1 MAEPIDSQVQVA
13 DTPGSLRVIAR
24 AATSIA
30 AFVGRALKGPV
41 NEPVPVRN
49 FADYARVFGGLWQPS
64 TLSYAVEQFFENGG
78 RCAIIV
84 RVVNG
89 ARPPTLTLPTPKGR
103 LVLRGVGAGSREY
116 LRASVDYDTIDSKE
130 SDRFNLVVQRV
141 RTAGSEQIE
150 DQEIFRR
157 LSITPGAD
165 RFVADMLLD
174 SRLVRVQGSVP
185 TERPSRTPPANNGA
199 VIGYTPSNPDG
210 DDGGPITDY
219 DVIGSAQA
227 HTGLFALHSAPD
239 INLLCIPPLTR
250 ETDVGLSTLL
260 VAGRFCK
267 ERRALLIV
275 DPPSTWASSAAAL
288 DGMRHWPF
296 RSEDAA
302 MFYPRIV
309 AFDRLRGRF
318 EMFAPCGVAA
328 GMIARCDESWPVWA
342 AAEGDDA
349 ILRPGLRPAWTVTA
363 ADRARLMNAGINLL
377 QSVRIAPKFQSSP
390 RTLASGAAAVSDWRY
405 LSARRLA
412 LFVMTSIERGT
423 RWMLFERNGPGTW
436 TRARAQVEAFLDS
449 LYVEGA
455 FAGRSGED
463 SYFVV
468 CDERIND
475 AEQIK
480 RGRFNLAFGFAASK
494 PGEYHAFIVTHE
506 PGSSRARPISVNR
519 FANYSPSVN
528 LEIESS
534 ILRGLL
540 PPSGPGVDAVP
551 APAVPAPA
559 AAQAPPAASGAAVPS
574 VATPGET
581 PSPAPAPAP
590 GADDDTVRMP
600 RPQDDDTVRMPQAP
614 LTADAAA
621 MHD

>member
-1 MAEPIDSQVQVA
+1 LAEPIDSNFPTA
-13 DTPGSLRVIAR
+13 DSPGSIRVIAR
-24 AATSIA
+24 AATNIA
-30 AFVGRALKGPV
+30 AFIGRALKGPV
-41 NEPVPVRN
+41 NEPVPVRS

-78 RCAIIV
+78 RCAVIV
-84 RVVNG
+84 RVANG
-89 ARPPTLTLPTPKGR
+89 AHPPTLTLPTPKGR
-103 LVLRGVGAGSREY
+103 LILRGVGAGSREY

-130 SDRFNLVVQRV
+130 TDRFNLVVQRV

-157 LSITPGAD
+157 LSVTPGTD
-165 RFVADMLLD
+165 RFVADALLE
-174 SRLVRVQGSVP
+174 SRLARVQGSVP
-185 TERPSRTPPANNGA
+185 TERPTRTPVANNGA

-219 DVIGSAQA
+219 DIIGSAQA
-227 HTGLFALHSAPD
+227 NTGIFALHSAPD

-250 ETDVGLSTLL
+250 EHDVGLSTLL
-260 VAGRFCK
+260 VAGRFCR
-267 ERRALLIV
+267 ERRAMLMV

-296 RSEDAA
+296 RSEDAT
-302 MFYPRIV
+302 MYFPRIV

-318 EMFAPCGVAA
+318 ELFAPCGVAA
-328 GMIARCDESWPVWA
+328 GMIARCDESSPVWS

-349 ILRPGLRPAWTVTA
+349 TLRPGLRPAWNITNG
-363 ADRARLMNAGINLL
+363 DRTRLMTAGINLL

-390 RTLASGAAAVSDWRY
+390 RTLASGSAAVSDWRY

-436 TRARAQVEAFLDS
+436 TMARAQVEAFLDS
-449 LYVEGA
+449 LYAEGA
-455 FAGRSGED
+455 FAGRTGEH

-480 RGRFNLAFGFAASK
+480 RGRINLAFGFAASK
-494 PGEYHAFIVTHE
+494 PGDYHAFIVTHE
-506 PGSSRARPISVNR
+506 PGGSRARPITVNR

-534 ILRGLL
+534 ILRGL
-540 PPSGPGVDAVP
+540 VP
-551 APAVPAPA
+551 
-559 AAQAPPAASGAAVPS
+559 QAPPSEV
-574 VATPGET
+574 
-581 PSPAPAPAP
+581 SPWPPAN
-590 GADDDTVRMP
+590 GMGDGDTVRMP
-600 RPQDDDTVRMPQAP
+600 GLQVVEDTARLPQAP

-621 MHD
+621 QD

>member
-1 MAEPIDSQVQVA
+1 MAEPFDSHVTTA
-13 DTPGSLRVIAR
+13 DTPGSIRVIAR

-30 AFVGRALKGPV
+30 AFIGRALKGPV
-41 NEPVPVRN
+41 NEPVPVRS
-49 FADYARVFGGLWQPS
+49 FADYTRVFGGLWQPS

-84 RVVNG
+84 RVTNG

-103 LVLRGVGAGSREY
+103 LILRGVGAGSREY

-130 SDRFNLVVQRV
+130 IDRFNLVVQRV
-141 RTAGSEQIE
+141 RTAGSEQIV

-165 RFVADMLLD
+165 RFVADALLD

-185 TERPSRTPPANNGA
+185 MERPARTPAANNGA

-227 HTGLFALHSAPD
+227 HTGIFALHSAPD

-250 ETDVGLSTLL
+250 EHDVGLSTLL
-260 VAGRFCK
+260 VAGRFCR
-267 ERRALLIV
+267 ERRAMLLV

-302 MFYPRIV
+302 MFFPRIV

-328 GMIARCDESWPVWA
+328 GMIARCDESSPVWA
-342 AAEGDDA
+342 RPEGDDA
-349 ILRPGLRPAWTVTA
+349 ILRPGLRPAWNVSNG
-363 ADRARLMNAGINLL
+363 DRTRLMTAGINLL

-390 RTLASGAAAVSDWRY
+390 RTLASGSAAVSDWRY
-405 LSARRLA
+405 LSQRRLA
-412 LFVMTSIERGT
+412 LFIMTSIERGT
-423 RWMLFERNGPGTW
+423 RWMLFERNAQSTGLM
-436 TRARAQVEAFLDS
+436 ARAQVEAFLDS
-449 LYVEGA
+449 LYAEGA
-455 FAGRSGED
+455 FAGRTGET

-475 AEQIK
+475 DEQIK
-480 RGRFNLAFGFAASK
+480 RGRINLAFGFATTK
-494 PGEYHAFIVTHE
+494 PGDYHAFIVTHE
-506 PGSSRARPISVNR
+506 PGASRARSITVNR

-534 ILRGLL
+534 ILRGLVPLAPLEDKLPLAAANETL
-540 PPSGPGVDAVP
+540 PPTSMN
-551 APAVPAPA
+551 
-559 AAQAPPAASGAAVPS
+559 GAAD
-574 VATPGET
+574 G
-581 PSPAPAPAP
+581 
-590 GADDDTVRMP
+590 DTVRMP
-600 RPQDDDTVRMPQAP
+600 GLRAEDTVRMPGVELEDSGSIPQAP
-614 LTADAAA
+614 LTAVAAG
-621 MHD
+621 DD